1 MRGAIRARRQ
11 NVGASTAACALC
23 KSGELAE
30 QTQQRLKTSLKLPNR
45 SKNGVF
51 EGPFAADEQL
61 TGQKRDLHGPI
72 RPQPRP

>member
-1 MRGAIRARRQ
+1 MPFVRGGSD
-11 NVGASTAACALC
+11 VGASTAACALC
-23 KSGELAE
+23 KSVEMPRKCSNVLLSE
-30 QTQQRLKTSLKLPNR
+30 TSKEPNR

-51 EGPFAADEQL
+51 EGPFATDEQL